1 LPSDSSTKESL
12 SIEESENL
20 ENAEE
25 SREENAHQEDSG
37 RMLILSKSRARKR
50 NSIVEKVQQNC
61 STKKIGNQTLSLLRQ
76 HVTQNMIIP
85 RLQQKL

>member
-37 RMLILSKSRARKR
+37 SESSY
-50 NSIVEKVQQNC
+50 NSEQNPEQEKE
-61 STKKIGNQTLSLLRQ
+61 IPLLRMSSRTVQ
-76 HVTQNMIIP
+76 LKNWGPDFFTFKAACDRI
-85 RLQQKL
+85 

>member
-37 RMLILSKSRARKR
+37 RMLILSKIQRK
-50 NSIVEKVQQNC
+50 
-61 STKKIGNQTLSLLRQ
+61 KKKF
-76 HVTQNMIIP
+76 HY
-85 RLQQKL
+85 